1 MKKSILTSA
10 MAVAMASGA
19 ANAQVTVYDFVGTF
33 TFYDAGGVPAA
44 PDTNV
49 TGTFDL
55 GNASGSFTS
64 SQPFNGVLW
73 TADVDTMFFYDTV
86 AAGTQ
91 SFNYA
96 WTNKSFLVSGALES
110 CRTGVVLDGCSTFTG
125 TPLVSTTNSYSWDMT
140 NAGQFSAG
148 VFFDWSVNNDI
159 PVLATLQTINDP
171 SVDGFIVVESFDGDG
186 DGVPGNK
193 MITPPFPDQT
203 AAFGGTMTPVPV
215 PAAVWLFGS
224 GLMGL
229 VGVARRRRNRA

>member
-10 MAVAMASGA
+10 MAVAVASGA
-19 ANAQVTVYDFVGTF
+19 ANAQVYDFVGTF
-33 TFYDAGGVPAA
+33 TFYDASGTPAA

-73 TADVDTMFFYDTV
+73 TADVDTMFQYDPAG
-86 AAGTQ
+86 AATQ

-96 WTNKSFLVSGALES
+96 WTNKSFLVGGALES
-110 CRTGVVLDGCSTFTG
+110 CRTGVQLDGCSGFTG
-125 TPLVSTTNSYSWDMT
+125 TPIVSATNSYSWDMT
-140 NAGQFSAG
+140 NAGQFAAG

-159 PVLATLQTINDP
+159 PVLATLQVTNDP
-171 SVDGFIVVESFDGDG
+171 ATSGGVLEVISFDGDG